1 MKNFIYLTTIATAV
15 SSLLL
20 PGVAIAQSVFVQ
32 GFPSNG
38 FPSNGFPSNG
48 FPSNG
53 YSSTTIYIP
62 STETT
67 TTVERVNS
75 NIYPGSNSV
84 TTSTTTTYTGGSFR
98 NRRQQ
103 GQSTV
108 IFQNLNPRNTQVNC
122 TTSIIGSPIPSP
134 VALNPVTGGLC
145 R

>member
-1 MKNFIYLTTIATAV
+1 MNKFIYLTAISTAV
-15 SSLLL
+15 ISLLL
-20 PGVAIAQSVFVQ
+20 PGAVRAQSVFIQ
-32 GFPSNG
+32 GFPS
-38 FPSNGFPSNG
+38 S
-48 FPSNG
+48 G

-84 TTSTTTTYTGGSFR
+84 TTSTTTTYTGGGFR
-98 NRRQQ
+98 SRRQQ
-103 GQSTV
+103 GSTV
-108 IFQNLNPRNTQVNC
+108 IFQNLNPRNMQVNC

-134 VALNPVTGGLC
+134 VALNSVTGGLC

>member
-1 MKNFIYLTTIATAV
+1 MSKFICSTAISTAV
-15 SSLLL
+15 ISLFL
-20 PGVAIAQSVFVQ
+20 PSVARAQSVFIQ
-32 GFPSNG
+32 GFPAS
-38 FPSNGFPSNG
+38 
-48 FPSNG
+48 G
-53 YSSTTIYIP
+53 YSSTTMYIP

-67 TTVERVNS
+67 TTTTVDRVNS

-103 GQSTV
+103 SQSAI
-108 IFQNLNPRNTQVNC
+108 IFQNNNSRNTQVNC

-134 VALNPVTGGLC
+134 VALNSVTGGLC

>member
-1 MKNFIYLTTIATAV
+1 MKKFICLTAIYTAV
-15 SSLLL
+15 ISLLL
-20 PGVAIAQSVFVQ
+20 PGVVRAQSVFIQ
-32 GFPSNG
+32 GFPTG
-38 FPSNGFPSNG
+38 
-48 FPSNG
+48 G
-53 YSSTTIYIP
+53 YSSTTIYSP
-62 STETT
+62 STETI

-75 NIYPGSNSV
+75 NIYPGSSSV
-84 TTSTTTTYTGGSFR
+84 TTSTTTTSTSGSFR

-122 TTSIIGSPIPSP
+122 TTSIVGSPIPSP

>member
-1 MKNFIYLTTIATAV
+1 MNKFICLTAISTAV
-15 SSLLL
+15 ISLLL
-20 PGVAIAQSVFVQ
+20 PSVVRAQSVFMQ
-32 GFPSNG
+32 GFPSG
-38 FPSNGFPSNG
+38 
-48 FPSNG
+48 G

-134 VALNPVTGGLC
+134 VALNSVTGGLC

>member
-1 MKNFIYLTTIATAV
+1 MKNFIYLTTIFTAV
-15 SSLLL
+15 ISLLL
-20 PGVAIAQSVFVQ
+20 PDPVRAQSVFIQ
-32 GFPSNG
+32 GFPS
-38 FPSNGFPSNG
+38 S
-48 FPSNG
+48 G

-67 TTVERVNS
+67 TTTTVDRVNS
-75 NIYPGSNSV
+75 DLYPGSNSV
-84 TTSTTTTYTGGSFR
+84 TTSTTTTLTGGSFR

-108 IFQNLNPRNTQVNC
+108 IFRNNNPRNTQVNC

-134 VALNPVTGGLC
+134 VALNSVTGGLC

>member
-1 MKNFIYLTTIATAV
+1 MRNFTDLVAISTAV
-15 SSLLL
+15 IALFL
-20 PGVAIAQSVFVQ
+20 PASVRAQSIFIQ
-32 GFPSNG
+32 GFPS
-38 FPSNGFPSNG
+38 S
-48 FPSNG
+48 G

-67 TTVERVNS
+67 TTTTVDSVNS
-75 NIYPGSNSV
+75 SIYPNRNSV
-84 TTSTTTTYTGGSFR
+84 ITSTTTTYTSGSYPLR
-98 NRRQQ
+98 HRRQH

-108 IFQNLNPRNTQVNC
+108 IFQNSYPRAAQVNC

>member
-1 MKNFIYLTTIATAV
+1 MKNFIYLTTISTAII
-15 SSLLL
+15 SLLL
-20 PGVAIAQSVFVQ
+20 PGVVRAQSVFIQ
-32 GFPSNG
+32 GFPS
-38 FPSNGFPSNG
+38 SD
-48 FPSNG
+48 

-84 TTSTTTTYTGGSFR
+84 TTSTTTTYTGGGFR

-108 IFQNLNPRNTQVNC
+108 IFQNINPRNTQVNC

-134 VALNPVTGGLC
+134 VALNSVTGGLC

>member
-1 MKNFIYLTTIATAV
+1 MKSFIYLTAISTAV
-15 SSLLL
+15 ISLLL
-20 PGVAIAQSVFVQ
+20 PGVVRAQSVSIQ
-32 GFPSNG
+32 SFPAG
-38 FPSNGFPSNG
+38 
-48 FPSNG
+48 G

-84 TTSTTTTYTGGSFR
+84 TTSTTTTYTVGSFR

-108 IFQNLNPRNTQVNC
+108 IFQNTNPRHTQVNC

-134 VALNPVTGGLC
+134 IALNSVTGGLC

>member
-1 MKNFIYLTTIATAV
+1 MNKFICLTAISTAV
-15 SSLLL
+15 ISLLL
-20 PGVAIAQSVFVQ
+20 PSVVRAQSVFMQ
-32 GFPSNG
+32 GFPSG
-38 FPSNGFPSNG
+38 
-48 FPSNG
+48 G
-53 YSSTTIYIP
+53 YSSTTISIP

-75 NIYPGSNSV
+75 NIYPGNNSV

-108 IFQNLNPRNTQVNC
+108 IFQNLNPRHTQVNC

>member
-1 MKNFIYLTTIATAV
+1 MRKFICLTTISTAV
-15 SSLLL
+15 ISLLV
-20 PGVAIAQSVFVQ
+20 PSVVRAQSVFIQ
-32 GFPSNG
+32 GFPS
-38 FPSNGFPSNG
+38 S
-48 FPSNG
+48 G

-67 TTVERVNS
+67 TTTTVDRVNS

-103 GQSTV
+103 GQSTI
-108 IFQNLNPRNTQVNC
+108 IFPNNNPHNPQVNC

-134 VALNPVTGGLC
+134 VALNSVTGGLC

>member
-1 MKNFIYLTTIATAV
+1 MKNFIYLTTIFTAV
-15 SSLLL
+15 ISLLL
-20 PGVAIAQSVFVQ
+20 PDPVRAQSVFIQ
-32 GFPSNG
+32 GFPSG
-38 FPSNGFPSNG
+38 
-48 FPSNG
+48 G

-67 TTVERVNS
+67 TTVERINS

-134 VALNPVTGGLC
+134 VALNSVTGGLC

>member
-1 MKNFIYLTTIATAV
+1 MKNLIYLTAISTAV
-15 SSLLL
+15 ISLLF
-20 PGVAIAQSVFVQ
+20 PGVVRAQSVFVQ
-32 GFPSNG
+32 G

-108 IFQNLNPRNTQVNC
+108 IFQNINPRNTQVNC

-134 VALNPVTGGLC
+134 VALNSVTGGLC

>member
-1 MKNFIYLTTIATAV
+1 MKNFIYLTTISTAII
-15 SSLLL
+15 SLLL
-20 PGVAIAQSVFVQ
+20 PGVVRAQSVFIQ
-32 GFPSNG
+32 GFPS
-38 FPSNGFPSNG
+38 S
-48 FPSNG
+48 G

-75 NIYPGSNSV
+75 NIYPASNSV

-108 IFQNLNPRNTQVNC
+108 IFQNINPRNTQVNC

-134 VALNPVTGGLC
+134 VALNSVTGGLC

>member
-1 MKNFIYLTTIATAV
+1 MNKFIYLTAISTAII
-15 SSLLL
+15 SLLL
-20 PGVAIAQSVFVQ
+20 PSVVKAQSVFIQ
-32 GFPSNG
+32 GFPS
-38 FPSNGFPSNG
+38 S
-48 FPSNG
+48 G

-84 TTSTTTTYTGGSFR
+84 TTSTTTTYTGGGFR
-98 NRRQQ
+98 NRRQH

-108 IFQNLNPRNTQVNC
+108 IFQNINPQNTQVNC

>member
-1 MKNFIYLTTIATAV
+1 MKSLIYLTAISTAV
-15 SSLLL
+15 ISLLL
-20 PGVAIAQSVFVQ
+20 PGVVRAQSVFIQ
-32 GFPSNG
+32 
-38 FPSNGFPSNG
+38 G

-75 NIYPGSNSV
+75 DIYPGSSTV
-84 TTSTTTTYTGGSFR
+84 TTSTTTTSTGGSFR

-103 GQSTV
+103 GQSTI
-108 IFQNLNPRNTQVNC
+108 IFRNTNPRNTQVNC

-134 VALNPVTGGLC
+134 VALNSVNGGLC

>member
-1 MKNFIYLTTIATAV
+1 MNKLIYLTAISTAV
-15 SSLLL
+15 ISLLL
-20 PGVAIAQSVFVQ
+20 PSAVRAQSVFIQ
-32 GFPSNG
+32 GFPAG
-38 FPSNGFPSNG
+38 
-48 FPSNG
+48 G

-75 NIYPGSNSV
+75 DIYPGSSTV
-84 TTSTTTTYTGGSFR
+84 TTSTTTTSTGGGFR
-98 NRRQQ
+98 SRRQQ

-122 TTSIIGSPIPSP
+122 TTSVIGSPIPSP
-134 VALNPVTGGLC
+134 VALNSVTGGLC

>member
-1 MKNFIYLTTIATAV
+1 MRKFICLTTISTAV
-15 SSLLL
+15 ISLLV
-20 PGVAIAQSVFVQ
+20 PSVVRAQSVFIQ
-32 GFPSNG
+32 GFPS
-38 FPSNGFPSNG
+38 S
-48 FPSNG
+48 G

-67 TTVERVNS
+67 TTTTVDRVNS

-103 GQSTV
+103 GQSTI
-108 IFQNLNPRNTQVNC
+108 IFRNNDTRNSQVNC

-134 VALNPVTGGLC
+134 VALNSVTGGLC

>member
-1 MKNFIYLTTIATAV
+1 MNKFICLTAISTAV
-15 SSLLL
+15 ISLLL
-20 PGVAIAQSVFVQ
+20 PSVVRAQSVFMQ
-32 GFPSNG
+32 GFPSG
-38 FPSNGFPSNG
+38 
-48 FPSNG
+48 G

-67 TTVERVNS
+67 TTVERINS

-134 VALNPVTGGLC
+134 VALNSVTGGLC

>member
-1 MKNFIYLTTIATAV
+1 MKNFIYLTTISTAII
-15 SSLLL
+15 SLLL
-20 PGVAIAQSVFVQ
+20 PGVVRAQSVFIQ
-32 GFPSNG
+32 GFPS
-38 FPSNGFPSNG
+38 S
-48 FPSNG
+48 G

-84 TTSTTTTYTGGSFR
+84 TTSTTTTYTGGGFR
-98 NRRQQ
+98 NHRQQ
-103 GQSTV
+103 GHSTV
-108 IFQNLNPRNTQVNC
+108 IFRNTNPRNTQVNC

-134 VALNPVTGGLC
+134 VALNSVTGGLC